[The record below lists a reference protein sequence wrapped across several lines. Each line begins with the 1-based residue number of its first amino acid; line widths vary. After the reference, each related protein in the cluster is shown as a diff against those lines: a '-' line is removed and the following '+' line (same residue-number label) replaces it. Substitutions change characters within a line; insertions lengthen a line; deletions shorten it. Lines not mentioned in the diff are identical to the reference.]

1 MCTWMSVKINFKNGI
16 GGSVVRNTA
25 GSEEAGSGR
34 RVSRFCTY
42 PGFVQRK
49 SSRLFSAGSLQSI
62 TKNYSQIPVT
72 FFRRVAAAKWWGFLS
87 VFVCSLE
94 NI

>member
-1 MCTWMSVKINFKNGI
+1 MTCKKSLLGKYTKGLQ
-16 GGSVVRNTA
+16 T
-25 GSEEAGSGR
+25 
-34 RVSRFCTY
+34 TY
-42 PGFVQRK
+42 QGFVQRK

-72 FFRRVAAAKWWGFLS
+72 FFRRVAAAKWWVFLS